1 MSDLIPTLGHN
12 NEQVLPCVYLTG
24 DDLRAPYAAADDRE
38 PIRAG
43 IDPGDRARWIAAG
56 GWHETGMVCGWVEE
70 DLCSS
75 CAARLAAE
83 ADPAMAGLYAEDGQ

>member
-1 MSDLIPTLGHN
+1 MTSI
-12 NEQVLPCVYLTG
+12 
-24 DDLRAPYAAADDRE
+24 DRE
-38 PIRAG
+38 NIRDALFFPNPIFDDEDLVQCRGCGCHDCDACV
-43 IDPGDRARWIAAG
+43 DD
-56 GWHETGMVCGWVEE
+56 ETGMVCGWVEE